1 MIVEVPT
8 NDELAV
14 RYVVTALV
22 VVEFPTIRLVIELR
36 VAIKDEM
43 KELVEVA
50 LDAMRLVVE
59 AFVIVAFVVVELPM
73 IASVIEARVAIKE
86 EIKELVEVALVEKR
100 LVAVNAVAEAV
111 ARLV

>member
-22 VVEFPTIRLVIELR
+22 VEFPTMRLVIEAR
-36 VAIKDEM
+36 VATREEK
-43 KELVEVA
+43 KPLVEVA
-50 LDAMRLVVE
+50 LDAVKLVVE

-73 IASVIEARVAIKE
+73 IALVIEARVATRE

-100 LVAVNAVAEAV
+100 LVAVTAVAEAV
-111 ARLV
+111 FNVV